1 MKKLLIVTL
10 MFFSIAASAQVN
22 LKLSDVLSIITL
34 KDYTAISKY
43 DLKMDKVLDSN
54 NFKTISY
61 VTKFHDENSE
71 IIINNSDKGI
81 VSYSIMVQSGDLMKF
96 WMDDNVQMNYG
107 STKPQKNFSIN
118 EGSNETVSFISFDH
132 LLEYMEENKINPKE
146 TYMCF
151 YKVGFVSIRLE
162 FSSQYYK
169 VNISTAEYGV

>member
-10 MFFSIAASAQVN
+10 VFFSIAASAQVN

-43 DLKMDKVLDSN
+43 DLKMDKIIDFN

-61 VTKFHDENSE
+61 ITKFHDENSE
-71 IIINNSDKGI
+71 ILINNSDRGI
-81 VSYSIMVQSGDLMKF
+81 VSYSILVKSGDLLKF

-118 EGSNETVSFISFDH
+118 EAGNETVSFISFDH
-132 LLEYMEENKINPKE
+132 LLKYLEQNKINPKE
-146 TYMCF
+146 TYICF
-151 YKVGFVSIRLE
+151 YKVGLVSIRLVFTSE
-162 FSSQYYK
+162 YYK
-169 VNISTAEYGV
+169 VNISTAEYGI